1 MNAGVIEGLV
11 GAHTNMRIADVP
23 FQVYHGEEQKA
34 KHSIL
39 KQIGENVVQAGN
51 FAAMERAGEY
61 MTKFT
66 ERANKYSDI
75 AEEQLQKEM
84 EENRKNEEAQ
94 REEILKKQKEENQ
107 QFYKTI
113 REKQTEKAKFSS
125 GSSLD
130 FRMRNG
136 KSAKASD
143 KTSAIKKIEP
153 TETKAYGSY
162 GQAVTAVPKKPVFA
176 TTI

>member
-11 GAHTNMRIADVP
+11 GAHTNIRIAGVP

-39 KQIGENVVQAGN
+39 KEIGESVVQDGN
-51 FAAMERAGEY
+51 LSAMERAGEY

-66 ERANKYSDI
+66 ERANKYRDI

-84 EENRKNEEAQ
+84 EEKRKDEEAQ
-94 REEILKKQKEENQ
+94 REETLKKQREENQ
-107 QFYKTI
+107 QFYKTL
-113 REKQTEKAKFSS
+113 REKQAEKAKAAS
-125 GSSLD
+125 GSSMD
-130 FRMRNG
+130 FKVRNNQ
-136 KSAKASD
+136 SAKTSD
-143 KTSAIKKIEP
+143 KAWAIKRYEP
-153 TETKAYGSY
+153 TETKAYGSS
-162 GQAVTAVPKKPVFA
+162 GQAVTAVPKKPVFV